1 MDLFVALEMDAT
13 IQIVNATKTTKTT
26 SKSVALEMS
35 VDASHS
41 EASASLLL
49 LTTAP
54 MATSSFERT
63 KRNVTRHF
71 VRQDRSTGR
80 KGTRPSSQ
88 TRCAASE
95 KTATKQNARHYK
107 IAAPNA
113 NVARCTIR
121 KSRNGN
127 SWAENAPRNVLH
139 TDTAKIAT
147 RLKRMAQ
154 RMFVQ
159 RENAA
164 VAKTLNWWWRIAQNY
179 HVHHVLQTDR
189 AKKIATRLKM
199 AQWMFVQRENAAVT
213 TTLNRRRG
221 IAQKN
226 AVLHVLQ
233 TDRAKPIAA
242 RLKRMA
248 QWMFV
253 QWENAAVKT
262 TLNRRRGI
270 AQSYSIIPHQFPQKP
285 LLQSVQASHLPH
297 RPES

>member
-41 EASASLLL
+41 EPTASLLL

-88 TRCAASE
+88 SRCAASE

-164 VAKTLNWWWRIAQNY
+164 V
-179 HVHHVLQTDR
+179 
-189 AKKIATRLKM
+189 
-199 AQWMFVQRENAAVT
+199 T
-213 TTLNRRRG
+213 TTLDRRRRF
-221 IAQKN
+221 AQAN

-270 AQSYSIIPHQFPQKP
+270 AQSYTTPHQFPQKP

>member
-41 EASASLLL
+41 EPTASLLL

-71 VRQDRSTGR
+71 VRAL
-80 KGTRPSSQ
+80 TRLSSQ

-107 IAAPNA
+107 IAAPKA

-127 SWAENAPRNVLH
+127 SSAKNALRNVLQ

-164 VAKTLNWWWRIAQNY
+164 VTTTLDWWWRIAQNH
-179 HVHHVLQTDR
+179 HVHHVLQTDW
-189 AKKIATRLKM
+189 AKPIATRLKM

-213 TTLNRRRG
+213 TTLHRRRG
-221 IAQKN
+221 FAQAN

-270 AQSYSIIPHQFPQKP
+270 AQSYTTPHQFPQKP